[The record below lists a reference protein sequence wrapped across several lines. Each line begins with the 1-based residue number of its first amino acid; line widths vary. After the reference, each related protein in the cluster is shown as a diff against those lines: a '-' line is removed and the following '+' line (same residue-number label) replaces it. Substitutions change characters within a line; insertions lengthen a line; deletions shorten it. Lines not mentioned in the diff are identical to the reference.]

1 MSSYVNKREF
11 LIRLLFVLVLIF
23 NVESYAEGTT
33 TITNTD
39 TEDISINNSNVDKN
53 DHEKFVLRTLLPY
66 NITKEITKD
75 IDKDIQEL
83 CSLKEEK
90 DSGPSM
96 LFNIPLSFWGSLFPV
111 ESILIN
117 RKLKSYTDPECLELA
132 MKIAKHSE
140 YLAFSRALELYSE
153 FYFQHGARLS
163 YKKNKLLSNNI
174 FGFVKKN
181 SFFELTEF
189 ANKFNI
195 LEALESADLEVF
207 LKDMSKCKD
216 TLNLINE
223 KLGII
228 KKNYQEFLK
237 CYFLFLSLKERY
249 NIDNFY
255 DIFLGTFCSRAYLE
269 VSYDKFV
276 IRDRGLFGVLW
287 DCFVVA
293 LFMNN
298 ILLFSTLMIIGEYIG
313 TPGNRAKNCED
324 ILGIIGI
331 AFLVVG
337 ILNMFCKRCH
347 RPIYVALSKKLK
359 YIQDFIFGMEK
370 IYNIIKKCP
379 LYFKLGSVLEYC
391 KKIFDGEG
399 LDDEQKELMGL
410 LRSVPNNWSYWTWLT
425 NNVKKISRLFILFE
439 KLKDMFLPAFVEI
452 CRIDGYMSLFKLRN
466 DESFMR
472 HWSTP
477 NFIESKGASLYIKDA
492 FLPIMDPEKVVKNSI
507 CLGKRRKEEEGPCEE
522 HDVELLVGMN
532 AGGKTFFLETI
543 LANVL
548 LSKVFGVTPAAEYES
563 TNFDDVFYF
572 SCGGSDIESALS
584 RYQVELKNVSEL
596 FEKVEKSPKGSRFL
610 VLFDE
615 LFSSTDSASAKR
627 MLIYTINRLAKSK
640 KCLIVGAT
648 HIMDIDTIKKLFP
661 DLKVKIYHMGVDVDD
676 DGGVVFKH
684 TKNEGMPKI
693 SVAEELFKEKL
704 GIDTLGF

>member
-1 MSSYVNKREF
+1 MPFFIFFIFIFPKQKNYCAQISDIVDCIVDGNDINVLGLQSKRREKINQEENFIKGFAPGFSRFLYFDEGLFGTNIINEFYIDKKIPEYMSDPAWKKLKTE
-11 LIRLLFVLVLIF
+11 
-23 NVESYAEGTT
+23 
-33 TITNTD
+33 TD
-39 TEDISINNSNVDKN
+39 TYELFLLKKKMLSLYLSGKNVKYDNLQYVKRFIECNILHSIVNNKYKHLGGFDFVMLLGLFLDDKVDHLDVREEEYN
-53 DHEKFVLRTLLPY
+53 FVEKDMT
-66 NITKEITKD
+66 TEIEK
-75 IDKDIQEL
+75 
-83 CSLKEEK
+83 LKE
-90 DSGPSM
+90 
-96 LFNIPLSFWGSLFPV
+96 
-111 ESILIN
+111 
-117 RKLKSYTDPECLELA
+117 TLA
-132 MKIAKHSE
+132 P
-140 YLAFSRALELYSE
+140 
-153 FYFQHGARLS
+153 
-163 YKKNKLLSNNI
+163 
-174 FGFVKKN
+174 
-181 SFFELTEF
+181 FFELFYNNCFVAQKYGLVYRSNYSGLYDYVGLTCPWLTFKNNSLVEKGF
-189 ANKFNI
+189 GHMLF
-195 LEALESADLEVF
+195 DVF
-207 LKDMSKCKD
+207 LPGMLCR
-216 TLNLINE
+216 
-223 KLGII
+223 
-228 KKNYQEFLK
+228 
-237 CYFLFLSLKERY
+237 FLFLIILPAIAILAFKDKFEDSSWKRKIIIIY
-249 NIDNFY
+249 FII
-255 DIFLGTFCSRAYLE
+255 IFLGTFIFPFLLE
-269 VSYDKFV
+269 
-276 IRDRGLFGVLW
+276 G
-287 DCFVVA
+287 
-293 LFMNN
+293 
-298 ILLFSTLMIIGEYIG
+298 
-313 TPGNRAKNCED
+313 
-324 ILGIIGI
+324 
-331 AFLVVG
+331 
-337 ILNMFCKRCH
+337 

-379 LYFKLGSVLEYC
+379 LYYKLGSVLEYC
-391 KKIFDGEG
+391 KKIFEGEG

-477 NFIESKGASLYIKDA
+477 IFIESKRSSLYIKDA

-507 CLGKRRKEEEGPCEE
+507 CLGKRRKEEEGSCEE

-596 FEKVEKSPKGSRFL
+596 FEKVQKSPKGSRFL

-648 HIMDIDTIKKLFP
+648 HVMDIDTIKKLFP
-661 DLKVKIYHMGVDVDD
+661 DLKVKIYHMGVDVDND
-676 DGGVVFKH
+676 GVVFKH
-684 TKNEGMPKI
+684 TKNEGMPKT

>member
-1 MSSYVNKREF
+1 MKLIIRNGVIEDKKIFVCCPFFIFFIFIFSQQKNYCAQISDIVDCIVTGHDINVVRSYQYTNEKKIKEENFIKDFADSTWTQLFLCFDEALFATNIINELYLDTKLPSYMRDPVWKKLKTETDTYELFLLKKKMLSLYLSGKNVKYDNLRYVKGMIANNSLLSITNNKYKHFGGFDFVMLLGLFLDDKVDHLDIREEEYNF
-11 LIRLLFVLVLIF
+11 VEKDMPTVFENIKEALAPVFELFYNNSFVAQKYGIVYRSNYSKMYDYVGLTCPWLTFKNNSLVGKGFLHMLFDVFYAVFIRAIIFLAAIPFIIPVAIKLIREMKGNHVEEESSWIGKIIYFIF
-23 NVESYAEGTT
+23 
-33 TITNTD
+33 
-39 TEDISINNSNVDKN
+39 
-53 DHEKFVLRTLLPY
+53 
-66 NITKEITKD
+66 
-75 IDKDIQEL
+75 
-83 CSLKEEK
+83 
-90 DSGPSM
+90 
-96 LFNIPLSFWGSLFPV
+96 
-111 ESILIN
+111 
-117 RKLKSYTDPECLELA
+117 
-132 MKIAKHSE
+132 
-140 YLAFSRALELYSE
+140 
-153 FYFQHGARLS
+153 
-163 YKKNKLLSNNI
+163 
-174 FGFVKKN
+174 
-181 SFFELTEF
+181 
-189 ANKFNI
+189 
-195 LEALESADLEVF
+195 
-207 LKDMSKCKD
+207 
-216 TLNLINE
+216 
-223 KLGII
+223 
-228 KKNYQEFLK
+228 
-237 CYFLFLSLKERY
+237 
-249 NIDNFY
+249 
-255 DIFLGTFCSRAYLE
+255 
-269 VSYDKFV
+269 
-276 IRDRGLFGVLW
+276 
-287 DCFVVA
+287 
-293 LFMNN
+293 
-298 ILLFSTLMIIGEYIG
+298 
-313 TPGNRAKNCED
+313 
-324 ILGIIGI
+324 
-331 AFLVVG
+331 AFLVVFIFPFTVEG
-337 ILNMFCKRCH
+337 

-379 LYFKLGSVLEYC
+379 LYYKLGSVLEYC
-391 KKIFDGEG
+391 KKIFEGEG

-466 DESFMR
+466 DESFMK

-477 NFIESKGASLYIKDA
+477 SFIESKRFSLYIKDA

-548 LSKVFGVTPAAEYES
+548 LSKVFGVAPAAEYES

-572 SCGGSDIESALS
+572 SCGGSDIGGALS

-640 KCLIVGAT
+640 KCLIVCAT
-648 HIMDIDTIKKLFP
+648 HVMDIDTIKKLFP
-661 DLKVKIYHMGVDVDD
+661 DMKVKIYHMGVDVDD
-676 DGGVVFKH
+676 DGEVVFKH
-684 TKNEGMPKI
+684 TKNEGMPKT

>member
-1 MSSYVNKREF
+1 MIENIKIFSSYVNKREF

-39 TEDISINNSNVDKN
+39 TDNNSNVDKN
-53 DHEKFVLRTLLPY
+53 DYDKFVLHTLLPY
-66 NITKEITKD
+66 NITKEIKKN
-75 IDKDIQEL
+75 IDNDIQEL
-83 CSLKEEK
+83 CALKENK
-90 DSGPSM
+90 DAGPS
-96 LFNIPLSFWGSLFPV
+96 LFYNIPLALWGSLFPV

-117 RKLKSYTDPECLELA
+117 RKLKSYTDQECLELA

-140 YLAFSRALELYSE
+140 YSTFSRALELYSE

-163 YKKNKLLSNNI
+163 YKKEKLLSNNI
-174 FGFVKKN
+174 FGFVKEY
-181 SFFELTEF
+181 SFFDLTEI

-195 LEALESADLEVF
+195 LEALESADLAVF

-216 TLNLINE
+216 TLISINE
-223 KLGII
+223 GLEEI

-237 CYFLFLSLKERY
+237 CYFLFLPLKERY

-255 DIFLGTFCSRAYLE
+255 DIFLGALFSRAYLE
-269 VSYDKFV
+269 VSCDKFG
-276 IRDRGLFGVLW
+276 IRNRGLIDVFK
-287 DCFVVA
+287 DFFKAFV
-293 LFMNN
+293 MNN
-298 ILLFSTLMIIGEYIG
+298 MLFAFLLIIICEYVEKGHKEFERTLDII
-313 TPGNRAKNCED
+313 T
-324 ILGIIGI
+324 I
-331 AFLVVG
+331 AFLFLG
-337 ILNMFCKRCH
+337 ILNMFFKSCH

-379 LYFKLGSVLEYC
+379 LYYKLGSVLEYC
-391 KKIFDGEG
+391 KKIFEGEG
-399 LDDEQKELMGL
+399 LDDEQKELIGL

-477 NFIESKGASLYIKDA
+477 NFIESKRSSLYIKDA

-507 CLGKRRKEEEGPCEE
+507 CLGKRRKEEEGSCEE

-563 TNFDDVFYF
+563 TDFDDVFYF
-572 SCGGSDIESALS
+572 SCGGSDIEGALS

-596 FEKVEKSPKGSRFL
+596 FEKVEKSPEKSRFL

-640 KCLIVGAT
+640 KCLIVSAT
-648 HIMDIDTIKKLFP
+648 HVMDIDTIKKLFP

-676 DGGVVFKH
+676 NGGVVFKH
-684 TKNEGMPKI
+684 TKNEGMPKT

>member
-1 MSSYVNKREF
+1 MY
-11 LIRLLFVLVLIF
+11 LIIGRLISCKIALFVLTFSFIF
-23 NVESYAEGTT
+23 LPQRNYCSQISDIVDCIVDGEDINSVGLQSKRKEKINQEENFIKTFVPGFSKYLYFDEGLFG
-33 TITNTD
+33 TNIINEFYIDKRIPEYMSDPAWKKLKTETD
-39 TEDISINNSNVDKN
+39 TYELFLLKKKMLSLYLSGEKVKYDNLQYVKRFIECNILPSIVNNKYKHLGGFDFVMLLGLFLDDKVDHLDVREEEYN
-53 DHEKFVLRTLLPY
+53 FVEKDMSM
-66 NITKEITKD
+66 EIEK
-75 IDKDIQEL
+75 
-83 CSLKEEK
+83 LKE
-90 DSGPSM
+90 
-96 LFNIPLSFWGSLFPV
+96 
-111 ESILIN
+111 
-117 RKLKSYTDPECLELA
+117 TLA
-132 MKIAKHSE
+132 P
-140 YLAFSRALELYSE
+140 
-153 FYFQHGARLS
+153 
-163 YKKNKLLSNNI
+163 
-174 FGFVKKN
+174 
-181 SFFELTEF
+181 FFELFYNNCFVAQKYGLVYRSNYSGLYDYVGLTCPWLTFKNNSLVEKGF
-189 ANKFNI
+189 SHM
-195 LEALESADLEVF
+195 LYDVF
-207 LKDMSKCKD
+207 LPGMLCR
-216 TLNLINE
+216 
-223 KLGII
+223 
-228 KKNYQEFLK
+228 
-237 CYFLFLSLKERY
+237 FLFLIILPAILTLVFKEKIEDSSWKIRIIIIY
-249 NIDNFY
+249 FIL
-255 DIFLGTFCSRAYLE
+255 IFLGTFIFPFIVE
-269 VSYDKFV
+269 
-276 IRDRGLFGVLW
+276 G
-287 DCFVVA
+287 
-293 LFMNN
+293 
-298 ILLFSTLMIIGEYIG
+298 
-313 TPGNRAKNCED
+313 
-324 ILGIIGI
+324 
-331 AFLVVG
+331 
-337 ILNMFCKRCH
+337 

-391 KKIFDGEG
+391 KKIFEGEG

-477 NFIESKGASLYIKDA
+477 NFIESKRASLYIKDA

-563 TNFDDVFYF
+563 TDFDDVFYF
-572 SCGGSDIESALS
+572 SCGGSDIEGALS

-596 FEKVEKSPKGSRFL
+596 FEKVEKSPKGCRFL

-640 KCLIVGAT
+640 KCLIVCAT
-648 HIMDIDTIKKLFP
+648 HVMDIDTIKKLFP
-661 DLKVKIYHMGVDVDD
+661 DLKVKTYHMGVDVDD
-676 DGGVVFKH
+676 DGGVVFKY
-684 TKNEGMPKI
+684 TKNEGMPKT

>member
-1 MSSYVNKREF
+1 MPQRNYCAQIIDIVDCIVTGHDINVVRSYQYRNEKKKKEEEF
-11 LIRLLFVLVLIF
+11 IKDFADSIWTQFFLCFDEAFFATNIINEFYLDTKLPSYMMDPAWKKLKTETDTYELFSLKKKMLSLYLSGKNVKCDNLRYAKEMIASNSLL
-23 NVESYAEGTT
+23 S
-33 TITNTD
+33 ITNNKYKHLGGFD
-39 TEDISINNSNVDKN
+39 FIMLLNFFLDDKVDHLDIREEEYN
-53 DHEKFVLRTLLPY
+53 FV
-66 NITKEITKD
+66 
-75 IDKDIQEL
+75 
-83 CSLKEEK
+83 EK
-90 DSGPSM
+90 DMSTV
-96 LFNIPLSFWGSLFPV
+96 FENIKG
-111 ESILIN
+111 
-117 RKLKSYTDPECLELA
+117 TLA
-132 MKIAKHSE
+132 P
-140 YLAFSRALELYSE
+140 
-153 FYFQHGARLS
+153 
-163 YKKNKLLSNNI
+163 
-174 FGFVKKN
+174 
-181 SFFELTEF
+181 FFELFYNNSFVAQKYGIVYRSNYSKLYDYIGLTCPWLTFKNNSLVGKGFLHMLSDVFWGVF
-189 ANKFNI
+189 ARVIIF
-195 LEALESADLEVF
+195 LVF
-207 LKDMSKCKD
+207 LPLIFCVIKGLRKDDGESSWIDIIDSCK
-216 TLNLINE
+216 
-223 KLGII
+223 II
-228 KKNYQEFLK
+228 
-237 CYFLFLSLKERY
+237 YF
-249 NIDNFY
+249 
-255 DIFLGTFCSRAYLE
+255 IF
-269 VSYDKFV
+269 
-276 IRDRGLFGVLW
+276 
-287 DCFVVA
+287 
-293 LFMNN
+293 
-298 ILLFSTLMIIGEYIG
+298 
-313 TPGNRAKNCED
+313 
-324 ILGIIGI
+324 
-331 AFLVVG
+331 AFLVVFIFPFTVEG
-337 ILNMFCKRCH
+337 

-379 LYFKLGSVLEYC
+379 LYYKLGSVLEYC
-391 KKIFDGEG
+391 KKIFEGEG

-477 NFIESKGASLYIKDA
+477 NFIESKRASLYIKDA

-507 CLGKRRKEEEGPCEE
+507 CLGKRRKEEEGSCEE

-563 TNFDDVFYF
+563 TDFDDVFYF
-572 SCGGSDIESALS
+572 SCGGSDIEGALS

-596 FEKVEKSPKGSRFL
+596 FEKVEKSPEKSRFL

-640 KCLIVGAT
+640 KCLIVCAT
-648 HIMDIDTIKKLFP
+648 HVMDIDTIKKLFP
-661 DLKVKIYHMGVDVDD
+661 DLKVKIYHMGVDVDND
-676 DGGVVFKH
+676 GVVFKH
-684 TKNEGMPKI
+684 TKNEGMPKR

>member
-1 MSSYVNKREF
+1 MKLIIREGVINGKKNICLLPFFIFFIFIFSQQKNYCAQISDIVDCIVDGKDINSVGLQSKRKEKINQEENFIKTFAPGFSQYLYFDEGLFATNIINEFYIDKRIPEYMSDPAWKK
-11 LIRLLFVLVLIF
+11 LK
-23 NVESYAEGTT
+23 TK
-33 TITNTD
+33 TD
-39 TEDISINNSNVDKN
+39 T
-53 DHEKFVLRTLLPY
+53 Y
-66 NITKEITKD
+66 
-75 IDKDIQEL
+75 
-83 CSLKEEK
+83 
-90 DSGPSM
+90 
-96 LFNIPLSFWGSLFPV
+96 
-111 ESILIN
+111 
-117 RKLKSYTDPECLELA
+117 
-132 MKIAKHSE
+132 
-140 YLAFSRALELYSE
+140 ELYSLKKKM
-153 FYFQHGARLS
+153 LS
-163 YKKNKLLSNNI
+163 LYLSGKKVKYDNLQYVKRFIECNILHSITNNKYKHLGDFDFIMLLGLFLNDKVDHLDVREEEYIFVEKDMSAEIEKLKETLAP
-174 FGFVKKN
+174 
-181 SFFELTEF
+181 FFELFYNNCFVAQKYGLVYRSNYSGLYDYVGLTCPWLTF
-189 ANKFNI
+189 KNNSLVKKGFSHM
-195 LEALESADLEVF
+195 LYDVF
-207 LKDMSKCKD
+207 LPGMLCRIFFLIILPASL
-216 TLNLINE
+216 TLVF
-223 KLGII
+223 
-228 KKNYQEFLK
+228 KKNIEDSSWK
-237 CYFLFLSLKERY
+237 IRIIIIYFIL
-249 NIDNFY
+249 
-255 DIFLGTFCSRAYLE
+255 IFLGTFIFPFIVE
-269 VSYDKFV
+269 
-276 IRDRGLFGVLW
+276 G
-287 DCFVVA
+287 
-293 LFMNN
+293 
-298 ILLFSTLMIIGEYIG
+298 
-313 TPGNRAKNCED
+313 
-324 ILGIIGI
+324 
-331 AFLVVG
+331 
-337 ILNMFCKRCH
+337 

-572 SCGGSDIESALS
+572 SCGGSDIEGALS

-596 FEKVEKSPKGSRFL
+596 FEKVEKSPKGCRFL

-648 HIMDIDTIKKLFP
+648 HVMDIDTIKKLFP

-676 DGGVVFKH
+676 DGGVVFKY
-684 TKNEGMPKI
+684 TKNEGMPKT

>member
-1 MSSYVNKREF
+1 MKLIIKKWKIKNKR
-11 LIRLLFVLVLIF
+11 LFVCCHFFIFFIFIFSQQKNYCDPISDIVDCIVTGHDINIVDLRTKRKEKIKQEENFIKDFNGSLSLYFLCFDEALFSTNIINEFYLDTKLPSYMRDPAWKKLKTETDTYELFLLKIKMLILYLSGK
-23 NVESYAEGTT
+23 NVKCDNLRYVKEMIASNSLLS
-33 TITNTD
+33 ITNNKYKHLCGFD
-39 TEDISINNSNVDKN
+39 FIMLLSLFLDDKVDHLDIREEEYNFVEKDMSTEI
-53 DHEKFVLRTLLPY
+53 EK
-66 NITKEITKD
+66 
-75 IDKDIQEL
+75 
-83 CSLKEEK
+83 LKE
-90 DSGPSM
+90 
-96 LFNIPLSFWGSLFPV
+96 
-111 ESILIN
+111 
-117 RKLKSYTDPECLELA
+117 TLA
-132 MKIAKHSE
+132 P
-140 YLAFSRALELYSE
+140 
-153 FYFQHGARLS
+153 
-163 YKKNKLLSNNI
+163 
-174 FGFVKKN
+174 
-181 SFFELTEF
+181 FFELFYKNCFVAQKYGIVYRSNYSKYYDYVGLTCPWLTFKNNSLVGKGFGHMLLDVVFYGVFFRIIYLLLIPAFILYTVKRGKRNHGEVPEEESSWSGIIIYF
-189 ANKFNI
+189 IIFFLVTFIFPFI
-195 LEALESADLEVF
+195 LE
-207 LKDMSKCKD
+207 
-216 TLNLINE
+216 
-223 KLGII
+223 G
-228 KKNYQEFLK
+228 
-237 CYFLFLSLKERY
+237 
-249 NIDNFY
+249 
-255 DIFLGTFCSRAYLE
+255 
-269 VSYDKFV
+269 
-276 IRDRGLFGVLW
+276 
-287 DCFVVA
+287 
-293 LFMNN
+293 
-298 ILLFSTLMIIGEYIG
+298 
-313 TPGNRAKNCED
+313 
-324 ILGIIGI
+324 
-331 AFLVVG
+331 
-337 ILNMFCKRCH
+337 
-347 RPIYVALSKKLK
+347 RPVYVALSKKLK

-370 IYNIIKKCP
+370 IYNILKQCP
-379 LYFKLGSVLEYC
+379 LYYKLGSVLEYC
-391 KKIFDGEG
+391 KKIFEGEG

-477 NFIESKGASLYIKDA
+477 NFIESKRASLYIKDA

-563 TNFDDVFYF
+563 TDFDDVFYF
-572 SCGGSDIESALS
+572 SCGGSDIEGALS

-596 FEKVEKSPKGSRFL
+596 FEKVAKSPKGSRFL

-648 HIMDIDTIKKLFP
+648 HVMDIDTIKKLFP

-676 DGGVVFKH
+676 DGGVVFKY
-684 TKNEGMPKI
+684 TKNEGMPKTA
-693 SVAEELFKEKL
+693 VAEELFKEKL